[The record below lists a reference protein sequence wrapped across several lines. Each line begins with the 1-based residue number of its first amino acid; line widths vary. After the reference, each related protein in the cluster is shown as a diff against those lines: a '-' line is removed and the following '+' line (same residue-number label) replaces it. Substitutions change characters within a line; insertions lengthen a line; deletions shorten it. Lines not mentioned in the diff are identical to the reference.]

1 MEAASPGKDTDLK
14 QLSDLDAVPA
24 GQDWW
29 PSLRGRLDRV
39 SDVRGI
45 AAILIEGR
53 ERIFREAADLPGRER
68 CRWLSALIDLVVRR
82 MLEVACEDPDNPGL
96 AGRAYRHLAVAATG
110 GYGRRELAPYSDIDI
125 NFIASSEDDPD
136 VDVVTR
142 RMFRLIMDVF
152 LAEAKMKVGYAFRL
166 LSEAAALQHQSLT
179 ALLDARFVTGSREL
193 FQSFQDELRRHL
205 HPVAF
210 IHDKVRERD
219 LSIRRRGLSVY
230 RVEPDIKE
238 GEGGLRDVQ
247 LAGWLAQAAFG
258 FGSETVWEDIRAHG
272 LLTSAEVDRVGQVL
286 DFYSRLRWDMHLDAG
301 RQADVLTA
309 SRQEAAA
316 ASLGYT
322 DTPDESGAE
331 RLMRQYY
338 EAAGFVRSVA
348 KKMMARARSQQLK
361 LEPGLAAR
369 EGRLVLQN
377 PEAFLNDPV
386 AALRA
391 FAYCQR
397 YGLRLSLEAEDA
409 LRQCVSV
416 RPAPL
421 DDPEAARVMLMILR
435 GQSGV
440 ADALVAMARTGV
452 LQWYVPEFGR
462 VMGLVPGDAAHE
474 YTVGWHSL
482 MVVRHCEHLGESG
495 DEETRQIFAAIR
507 HPELLFLFALTH
519 DIGKGGP
526 GDHSEKGALIARDI
540 ASRLGMDAESVERLE
555 FLVRNH
561 LLMSNTARLR
571 DLNLRRTVE
580 DFVNVV
586 GDRDTLSM
594 LYIFTISDVVSVGS
608 SAWSEIQGR
617 FLRELYYRAERALVS
632 RAPLIDSEED
642 LDLYRSRV
650 RRELSITNLPPE
662 AVERH
667 VAAMPAIYLLN
678 TSPEEMASHIE
689 FISRAEQGEICTD
702 FRSEQG
708 SDFTELT
715 ICVRDD
721 PQPGLLSKI
730 AGVLWALDINVH
742 AAQVF
747 TREQDQKIALDTLYV
762 DFEGQQLPEF
772 KKHDL
777 HRELRRVLL
786 GEQSLQQLLER
797 RRKSLPARYS
807 SRSVSILNDLSES
820 HSVVDIRA
828 PDQPGL
834 LYRMTSAFA
843 RLGWDIHSARVS
855 TWGNEARDS
864 FYVTEAGRKVG
875 SGPEGVEGAVRRLEE
890 ALRQV

>member
-1 MEAASPGKDTDLK
+1 MEAASPEKDTVLK
-14 QLSDLDAVPA
+14 QLSDLDAAPA

-29 PSLRGRLDRV
+29 PDFSRRLDQV

-45 AAILIEGR
+45 AAILLEGR
-53 ERIFREAADLPGRER
+53 ERIFREAASLPGRER
-68 CRWLSALIDLVVRR
+68 CRWLSVLIDLVVRL
-82 MLEVACEDPDNPGL
+82 MLVVALEHSENPGL

-110 GYGRRELAPYSDIDI
+110 GYGRRELAPHSDIDI
-125 NFIASSEDDPD
+125 NFIAASEDDPD
-136 VDVVTR
+136 VDLVTR

-152 LAEAKMKVGYAFRL
+152 LAEAKMKVGYAYRL
-166 LSEAAALQHQSLT
+166 LSEAAALQHQNQT
-179 ALLDARFVTGSREL
+179 ALLDARFVAGSRDL

-210 IHDKVRERD
+210 MHDKVRERD
-219 LSIRRRGLSVY
+219 QSIRRRGLSVY

-258 FGSETVWEDIRAHG
+258 FGSETVWDDIRSHG
-272 LLTSAEVDRVGQVL
+272 LLSSAEVDRVGEVL
-286 DFYSRLRWDMHLDAG
+286 DFYSRLRWEMHLDAG
-301 RQADVLTA
+301 RQADVLTVPK
-309 SRQEAAA
+309 QEAAA
-316 ASLGYT
+316 ASLGYE
-322 DTPDESGAE
+322 DSDEQTGAE
-331 RLMRQYY
+331 RLMQQYY
-338 EAAGFVRSVA
+338 EAAAFVRGIA
-348 KKMMARARSQQLK
+348 RKMMARARAQQLK

-369 EGRLVLQN
+369 DGRVVLQN
-377 PEAFLNDPV
+377 PEAFLIDPV

-409 LRQCVSV
+409 LRQCVSS

-421 DDPEAARVMLMILR
+421 RDPEAARTFMMILR

-440 ADALVAMARTGV
+440 ADALIAMARSGV
-452 LQWYVPEFGR
+452 LQWYIPEFGR

-482 MVVRHCEHLGESG
+482 MVVRHCEHLGERG
-495 DEETRQIFAAIR
+495 DDEVRQIFASIR

-519 DIGKGGP
+519 DIGKGGT
-526 GDHSEKGALIARDI
+526 GDHSEKGAVIARGI
-540 ASRLGMDAESVERLE
+540 AERLGMDAESVDRLD
-555 FLVRNH
+555 FLVRHH
-561 LLMSNTARLR
+561 LLMSDTARLR

-594 LYIFTISDVVSVGS
+594 LYIFTMSDVVSVGS

-632 RAPLIDSEED
+632 RAPLIDSDED

-650 RRELSITNLPPE
+650 RRELSITNLPAD

-689 FISRAEQGEICTD
+689 FISKAEQGEICTD

-721 PQPGLLSKI
+721 PKPGLLSKI

-747 TREQDQKIALDTLYV
+747 TREEQQKIALDTLYV

-772 KKHDL
+772 KKHEL

-786 GEQSLQQLLER
+786 GEQALAELLER
-797 RRKSLPARYS
+797 KRKSLPEEYQ

-828 PDQPGL
+828 ADQPGL

-855 TWGNEARDS
+855 TWGKEARDS
-864 FYVTEAGRKVG
+864 FYVTEAGSKVG
-875 SGPEGVEGAVRRLEE
+875 AGPDGVEGAVRRLEE